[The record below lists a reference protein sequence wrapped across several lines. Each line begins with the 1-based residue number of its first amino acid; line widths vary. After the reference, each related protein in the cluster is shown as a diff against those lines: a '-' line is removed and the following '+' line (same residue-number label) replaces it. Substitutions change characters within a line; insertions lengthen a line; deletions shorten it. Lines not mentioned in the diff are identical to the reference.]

1 MFSVCVGFIVFVY
14 VILFCYGIDW
24 VYFVIVEMFCCMR
37 NLVKKIYWKLCFEE
51 NKNKV
56 DFCGVFYI
64 MVLISFDLSFFL
76 VLV

>member
-1 MFSVCVGFIVFVY
+1 
-14 VILFCYGIDW
+14 
-24 VYFVIVEMFCCMR
+24 MFCCMR

-64 MVLISFDLSFFL
+64 MVLISFDLSFFGISVIMFDL
-76 VLV
+76 NNYWVFFFFIENS

>member
-1 MFSVCVGFIVFVY
+1 
-14 VILFCYGIDW
+14 
-24 VYFVIVEMFCCMR
+24 MFCCMR

-64 MVLISFDLSFFL
+64 MVLISFDLSFF
-76 VLV
+76 VLGISVIMLDLKNYWFFFFFIENS